1 MLELS
6 RIKNEYSDYDLRRVR
21 YFYTC
26 LLYEVSKFIIIGG
39 FFCLFGL
46 LPEYFFSVLF
56 ICPLR
61 ILSGG
66 LHFRSYLGCLLFSIL
81 YFSVSIMPFWNYHP
95 TKGTAL
101 FLLLLFAIINI
112 VMGPITS
119 DQRPEPSVDIKT
131 VKKQRLLILFIMYF
145 IFFFLSKYSRFFFLA
160 NRLLLLH
167 SIQMMVSFI
176 RKEVAR

>member
-1 MLELS
+1 MELL

-21 YFYTC
+21 YFYSC

-46 LPEYFFSVLF
+46 LPEYVFSVLF

-81 YFSVSIMPFWNYHP
+81 YFSVSIMPFGNYHP

-101 FLLLLFAIINI
+101 FLLPTPIRASRPLPLFNPPFFA
-112 VMGPITS
+112 
-119 DQRPEPSVDIKT
+119 
-131 VKKQRLLILFIMYF
+131 LIW
-145 IFFFLSKYSRFFFLA
+145 LSP
-160 NRLLLLH
+160 
-167 SIQMMVSFI
+167 V
-176 RKEVAR
+176 